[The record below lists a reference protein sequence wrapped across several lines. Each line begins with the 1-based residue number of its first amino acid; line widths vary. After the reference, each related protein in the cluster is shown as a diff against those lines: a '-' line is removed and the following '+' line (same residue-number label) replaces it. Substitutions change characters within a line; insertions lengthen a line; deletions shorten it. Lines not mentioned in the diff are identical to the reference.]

1 MKITNLLI
9 SFYIALSTICQAQP
23 TIDIDTEFHIQGR
36 FVAKYN
42 PDYALFNHLGAGL
55 IHKEGQWTLVR
66 VWDEQVLG
74 LSGGVKKEMKFLERS
89 ITDDLAHQILTE
101 LAPDTLFSIGQDR
114 LDKLPES
121 CKGEPGK
128 KQGIAGRISDA
139 ATITIWEYS
148 SETQKKIQFYAADF
162 YYSICYPYQPEFK
175 ILEPLLNTFQVLE
188 KYVNEV
194 GNAEDQEVARRTLY
208 R

>member
-1 MKITNLLI
+1 MKITTLLLI
-9 SFYIALSTICQAQP
+9 TLSTICQAQP
-23 TIDIDTEFHIQGR
+23 VIDIDTKGHIQDR

-42 PDYALFNHLGAGL
+42 PEYALFNHLGAGL

-74 LSGGVKKEMKFLERS
+74 LSEGMKKEMKLLEHL
-89 ITDDLAHQILTE
+89 IADNLAHQILTE
-101 LAPDTLFSIGQDR
+101 LAPETLFSIGQDR

-139 ATITIWEYS
+139 ATITIWGYS
-148 SETQKKIQFYAADF
+148 SGTQKKIQFYAADF
-162 YYSICYPYQPEFK
+162 YYNTCYPYQPEFK
-175 ILEPLLNTFQVLE
+175 ILEPLLNTFEVLE

-194 GNAEDQEVARRTLY
+194 GNAEDREVAHRNLY